1 VDTGDTWGSITMF
14 FSIETGN
21 AALLAHP
28 RHGRQLF
35 TELLDNCCHNLISSL
50 DFLFIDDAYIKLNY
64 VEIPFS
70 SKNVGG
76 Y

>member
-1 VDTGDTWGSITMF
+1 MF
-14 FSIETGN
+14 LPIETGT

-28 RHGRQLF
+28 RHGRQLL
-35 TELLDNCCHNLISSL
+35 TVLLDNCCQNLISSL

-70 SKNVGG
+70 SKNLGG